1 MRSSNPL
8 AKKTIQISE
17 REEIRLVLRIRKEG
31 RSDAENELE
40 GFATNGVKFK
50 TLMHCDSADSV
61 KEVVRHGAGVG
72 ILYRDRVKREIDR
85 GEFKVVRIPGLD
97 VARQSYIVY
106 SKERPLSSHARE
118 FLALLRASVP
128 TDSPAKVA
136 AFRISNGTRRL
147 KMPNH
152 VLSPLDT

>member
-1 MRSSNPL
+1 L
-8 AKKTIQISE
+8 QTGLFKKTIQISE
-17 REEIRLVLRIRKEG
+17 RDEIRLVLRLRKEG
-31 RSDAENELE
+31 RSDAENELQ
-40 GFATNGVKFK
+40 GCATNGAKFK

-61 KEVVRHGAGVG
+61 KEIVRHGAGVG
-72 ILYRDRVKREIDR
+72 ILYHDTVKREIEQ

-97 VARQSYIVY
+97 AARQSYIVY

-128 TDSPAKVA
+128 TDSRVKVMA
-136 AFRISNGTRRL
+136 SRISNGSRRP